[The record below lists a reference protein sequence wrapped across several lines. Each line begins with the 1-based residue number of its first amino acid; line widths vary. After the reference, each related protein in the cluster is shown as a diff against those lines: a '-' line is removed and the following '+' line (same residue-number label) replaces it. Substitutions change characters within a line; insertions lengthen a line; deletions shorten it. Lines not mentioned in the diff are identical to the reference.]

1 MKIAATDYDGTLY
14 RDDTID
20 DETVTGIWEW
30 RRKGHKFGVV
40 TGRDYGMLVPQ
51 LRYYKIDFDFAV
63 CNNGGIILN
72 SDGEV
77 LYQSRIEQEV
87 LRALAQ
93 DESTQDSLHF
103 AFSAVDRTYIYGER
117 EGSWIKRE
125 AEKWQFP
132 IVMLQKE
139 EIDSLDHIHQLSLG
153 FMTSEA
159 SAACS
164 KILNRNYGTKIH
176 AYPNRGSLDITP
188 VGVSK
193 RQGIEKL
200 IAVMRWTK
208 PELFVI
214 GDETNDLPMI
224 EAFGGYTVDSARKEI
239 REKSKASFPS
249 VGAMLRSFL

>member
-103 AFSAVDRTYIYGER
+103 AFSAVDRTYI
-117 EGSWIKRE
+117 
-125 AEKWQFP
+125 
-132 IVMLQKE
+132 
-139 EIDSLDHIHQLSLG
+139 
-153 FMTSEA
+153 
-159 SAACS
+159 
-164 KILNRNYGTKIH
+164 
-176 AYPNRGSLDITP
+176 
-188 VGVSK
+188 
-193 RQGIEKL
+193 
-200 IAVMRWTK
+200 
-208 PELFVI
+208 
-214 GDETNDLPMI
+214 
-224 EAFGGYTVDSARKEI
+224 
-239 REKSKASFPS
+239 
-249 VGAMLRSFL
+249 